1 MLAPLLKSKGAQIIH
16 ILPNGETLEFDESA
30 APSIW

>member
-1 MLAPLLKSKGAQIIH
+1 MLAPMLKARGAHTIH